1 MGSSSNNSFFCNLK
15 FSHKISSF
23 RSKKLLDDEPSYA
36 KTHDKLSR
44 FFKSILSLSKD
55 NMIY

>member
-36 KTHDKLSR
+36 KTHDKLIDPL
-44 FFKSILSLSKD
+44 FNNESL
-55 NMIY
+55 Y